1 MNGKQIGAILG
12 VGAAAFSGGVA
23 LGHFLAQK
31 RVQKEIDAE
40 LNKIWHEQLEEKRA
54 KLTVEEVIKEVN
66 PAITRPVVATE
77 EEIQMIEEA
86 QESQNERLIADGKL
100 VSVDIHPEPSVF
112 PGAEIK
118 SVTRIFD
125 EVIPGWD
132 YNAELNAREGQTIY
146 ILTHSEF
153 FGEEMEGYTQGT
165 LTYYKGDDML
175 TDELGVPIVPYR
187 KLVGRCLNFG
197 HGSGDP
203 EIVFIRNETE
213 KMEWEVIL
221 NEGRYEEEVLGL
233 TIEEDYAKQDEHLEH
248 SARKFRMDD

>member
-31 RVQKEIDAE
+31 RVQREIDAE

-54 KLTVEEVIKEVN
+54 KLTMDEVIKEVN
-66 PAITRPVVATE
+66 PAITRPVAATE

-86 QESQNERLIADGKL
+86 QTSQNERLITDGKL
-100 VSVDIHPEPSVF
+100 VSVDIHPEPSLV
-112 PGAEIK
+112 GGEIK
-118 SVTRIFD
+118 SVRRIFD
-125 EVIPGWD
+125 DVIPGWD
-132 YNAELNAREGQTIY
+132 WNAELNAREGQKIY
-146 ILTHSEF
+146 ILTHSEYH
-153 FGEEMEGYTQGT
+153 GEEMEGYTQGT

-175 TDELGVPIVPYR
+175 TDELCVPVVPYR
-187 KLVGRCLNFG
+187 KFVGTCLNFG

-203 EIVFIRNETE
+203 EIVYIRNETE

-221 NEGRYEEEVLGL
+221 DQGRYEEEVLGL
-233 TIEEDYAKQDEHLEH
+233 TIEENYEKQDEHLEH

>member
-1 MNGKQIGAILG
+1 MNGKQIGALLG

-31 RVQKEIDAE
+31 RVQAEIDAE

-54 KLTVEEVIKEVN
+54 RLTVEEVIKEVN

-77 EEIQMIEEA
+77 DEVRQITEA
-86 QESQNERLIADGKL
+86 KLESVSLVTNEDGSAPGHII
-100 VSVDIHPEPSVF
+100 SVDSPV
-112 PGAEIK
+112 PGMSYQK
-118 SVTRIFD
+118 RIFD

-132 YNAELNAREGQTIY
+132 YNAELNAREGQKIY

-153 FGEEMEGYTQGT
+153 HGEEMEGYTQGT
-165 LTYYKGDDML
+165 LTYYQGDDML

-187 KLVGRCLNFG
+187 KFVGTCLNFG

-203 EIVFIRNETE
+203 EIVYIRNETE

-221 NEGRYEEEVLGL
+221 DTGRYEEEVLGL
-233 TIEEDYAKQDEHLEH
+233 TVEEDYAKQDEHLEH
-248 SARKFRMDD
+248 SARKFRKDD

>member
-1 MNGKQIGAILG
+1 MNGKQIGALLG

-31 RVQKEIDAE
+31 RVQREIDAE

-54 KLTVEEVIKEVN
+54 RLTVEETIKEVN

-77 EEIQMIEEA
+77 DEVRQITEA
-86 QESQNERLIADGKL
+86 KL
-100 VSVDIHPEPSVF
+100 ESVDIHPEPSVF

-118 SVTRIFD
+118 SVRRIFD

-132 YNAELNAREGQTIY
+132 YNAELNAREGQKIY
-146 ILTHSEF
+146 ILTHSEYH
-153 FGEEMEGYTQGT
+153 GEEMEGYTQGT
-165 LTYYKGDDML
+165 LTYYQGDDML

-187 KLVGRCLNFG
+187 KFVGTCLNFG

-203 EIVFIRNETE
+203 EIVYIRNETE

-221 NEGRYEEEVLGL
+221 DTGRYEEEVLGL
-233 TIEEDYAKQDEHLEH
+233 TVEEDYAKQDEHLEH